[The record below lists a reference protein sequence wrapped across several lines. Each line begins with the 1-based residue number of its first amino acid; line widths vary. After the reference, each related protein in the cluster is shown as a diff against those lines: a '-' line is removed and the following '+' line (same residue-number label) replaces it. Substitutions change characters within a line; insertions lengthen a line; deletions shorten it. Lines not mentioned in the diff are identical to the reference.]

1 MVGDAEFCPEPG
13 RVTVRHLLSPESG
26 EILDQALV
34 TYFRSPKSFTGEDQ
48 VELSCH
54 GSPVVLDL
62 LLEAIVKLDARLAAP
77 GEFTLR
83 ALGNGRVNLS
93 QAEAIRDLIDAQTGA
108 AVRQASRQLRGELSQ
123 RLQPFKKA
131 LLEIIVPLE
140 SSIEFVEDDL
150 PATAT
155 EVLIAKLAQLE
166 WDIEQLA
173 ETFAAGRMLK
183 AGLQVA
189 LVGAPNVGKS
199 SLFNKLLAYDRAIV
213 TSVPGTTRDSLTEAV
228 NIEGIPVW
236 FTDTAGVRYGGDFI
250 ERIGIERARSAA
262 ADADLIVLVLDGSR
276 TAGDEE
282 LGLLNETE
290 EQSRVIA
297 LNKRDLKSFDNNAAG
312 LLEKAPGAISISA
325 KTGEGLDLL
334 RAAIL
339 SPFATRGCAED
350 GLLITNAR
358 HQDLLRRS
366 QRALESSTELLRQRA
381 SEELVLVGLYEALRL
396 LGEITGETT
405 PDDVL
410 AQIFSTFCIGK

>member
-13 RVTVRHLLSPESG
+13 RVTVRHLLSPETG

-54 GSPVVLDL
+54 GSPVVLGL
-62 LLEAIVKLDARLAAP
+62 ILEAIVKLDARLASP

-108 AVRQASRQLRGELSQ
+108 AVRQASRQLRGEVSQ
-123 RLQPFKKA
+123 RLQPFKDV
-131 LLEIIVPLE
+131 LLGIIVPLE

-150 PATAT
+150 PVTAT
-155 EVLIAKLAQLE
+155 DELIAKLAQLE
-166 WDIEQLA
+166 WEIEQLA
-173 ETFAAGRMLK
+173 KTFAAGRMLK
-183 AGLQVA
+183 EGLGVA

-199 SLFNKLLAYDRAIV
+199 SLFNKLLAYERAIV
-213 TSVPGTTRDSLTEAV
+213 TDVPGTTRDSLSEAV
-228 NIEGIPVW
+228 NIDGIPVW
-236 FTDTAGVRYGGDFI
+236 FTDTAGLRCGGDFI
-250 ERIGIERARSAA
+250 ERIGIERSRSVA
-262 ADADLIVLVLDGSR
+262 ADADLIVLVIDGSR
-276 TAGDEE
+276 NPSDEE
-282 LGLLNETE
+282 LGLLQETE
-290 EQSRVIA
+290 ENARVIA
-297 LNKRDLKSFDNNAAG
+297 LNKCDLESFHNNASSWV
-312 LLEKAPGAISISA
+312 EKAPGAISISA
-325 KTGEGLDLL
+325 KTGEGLGLL
-334 RAAIL
+334 KAAIL
-339 SPFATRGCAED
+339 SPFATRGSGED

-366 QRALESSTELLRQRA
+366 ERALQRSAQLLKHRA
-381 SEELVLVGLYEALRL
+381 SEELVLVGLYDALRL